1 MLENKEPFVSIVVP
15 VYNAE
20 ETLTD
25 SLHSLCTLEYP
36 EELFEIII
44 VLDKSTDRT
53 MDILNTFIDSIH
65 LIENKKRM
73 GVSESRN
80 FGLSV
85 AQGDYIA
92 FVDSDCVVPHNW
104 LVKLVE
110 YLSSPNVAGV
120 SSYHEPIIEG
130 PLREHLLRMRSI
142 QFSGDATKQIVVN
155 KPQFPIEVDAIS
167 TNSSIFKKDI
177 LFEVGGFDKELI
189 SGEDIDLCWRIVE
202 RGYKLLLVPDSY
214 ISHRLKGNLKGFAK
228 KQYWYGQGIP
238 YLFMKHFK
246 RMWLIVF
253 LYIFVSLAFVDIYMA
268 IFKNVFFAKMLFIVI
283 PFIPLVKFIQ
293 EIDGEMGFSWNLEH
307 IALNYLK
314 ILANMF
320 GIMNS
325 TFHIVCNYPKKW
337 LWGGYIL
344 RIKR

>member
-20 ETLTD
+20 ETLAD

-36 EELFEIII
+36 EEAFEIII
-44 VLDKSTDRT
+44 VLDPSTDGT
-53 MDILNTFIDSIH
+53 MDILNTFISSIR
-65 LIENKKRM
+65 LIENGKRV

-80 FGLSV
+80 LALSA
-85 AQGDYIA
+85 AQGDLIA
-92 FVDSDCVVPHNW
+92 FIDSDCVVPHNW

-110 YLSSPNVAGV
+110 YLGSPDVAGV
-120 SSYHEPIIEG
+120 SSFHEPKIEG

-155 KPQFPIEVDAIS
+155 KPQVPIEVDAIS
-167 TNSSIFKKDI
+167 TNSSVFKKVI
-177 LFEVGGFDKELI
+177 LFEVGGFDKKLI

-214 ISHRLKGNLKGFAK
+214 ISHRLKGSVKGFIK

-246 RMWLIVF
+246 RMWLIAF
-253 LYIFVSLAFVDIYMA
+253 LYIFVSLAFVDIYLV
-268 IFKNVFFAKMLFIVI
+268 IFKNMLFAKILLIVI
-283 PFIPLVKFIQ
+283 PFVPLVKFIP
-293 EIDGEMGFSWNLEH
+293 EADRKMGFIWNLEH

-314 ILANMF
+314 MLANLF

-337 LWGGYIL
+337 L
-344 RIKR
+344 RRE

>member
-1 MLENKEPFVSIVVP
+1 MKLIAMLKNKQPFVSIVVP

-20 ETLTD
+20 ETLVD
-25 SLHSLCTLEYP
+25 SLHSLCTLEYS
-36 EELFEIII
+36 EESFEIII
-44 VLDKSTDRT
+44 VLDPCTDGT
-53 MDILNTFIDSIH
+53 MDILNTFISSIH
-65 LIENKKRM
+65 LIENVKRM

-80 FGLSV
+80 IGLN
-85 AQGDYIA
+85 AAKGNFIA

-110 YLSSPNVAGV
+110 YLGHPDIAGV
-120 SSYHEPIIEG
+120 SSHHEPKIDG

-155 KPQFPIEVDAIS
+155 KPQVPIEVDAIP

-177 LFEVGGFDKELI
+177 IFEVGGFDKELT
-189 SGEDIDLCWRIVE
+189 SGEDIDLCWRIVD

-214 ISHRLKGNLKGFAK
+214 ISHRLKGSLKGFAK

-246 RMWLIVF
+246 RMWMISF
-253 LYIFVSLAFVDIYMA
+253 LYIFASLAFVDIYLV
-268 IFKNVFFAKMLFIVI
+268 ISKNILFAKILLIVI
-283 PFIPLVKFIQ
+283 PFVPLIKFIHDVDKQ
-293 EIDGEMGFSWNLEH
+293 MGFIWNLEH

-314 ILANMF
+314 ILANLF

-325 TFHIVCNYPKKW
+325 TFHIVYNYPKRW
-337 LWGGYIL
+337 LRRG
-344 RIKR
+344 